1 MALQPGSHLGPYE
14 ILAPLGAGGMGEVY
28 KARDTQLGREVA
40 IKTLPASRV
49 SSEERKRRFLQE
61 ARAASALNHP
71 GIVTIFDISRSGEV
85 DYIVMEYV
93 RGRTLDRLIGKQGL
107 GVQESIRYALQIAD
121 SLVKAHAAGIIH
133 RDLKPGNIM
142 VTDDGIVK
150 ILDFGLAKLGEVE
163 AIGQDEA
170 TRSIRMQN
178 GPSTQDGAVVG
189 TIAYMS
195 PEQAEG
201 KKVDARSDIFS
212 FGAVLYEMVTGRRA
226 FTGDSSASTMA
237 AVLKSDPKP
246 PSQVVEGIPRDLE
259 RIILRCLRKDPARRF
274 QHVTDLK
281 VDLEE
286 LKETTG
292 SGESAQP
299 AAKTT
304 RRSKLPWI
312 AAAVAL
318 PVLVTIGWF
327 LRPAGEATAPPLEP
341 VPLTTYE
348 GVETGPS
355 FSPDGSQVV
364 FAWNGEKQDNYDLYV
379 KVVGT
384 GSHAR
389 LTTDPALDGF
399 PAWSPD
405 GRHIA
410 FLRMR
415 QGIFLIPPIGGSE
428 RKLVDWPGT
437 AGQLSWS
444 PDGKYLAFARAASN
458 TEQAGIFLI
467 AAQGGEA
474 RRITRAE
481 GLADRIPAFS
491 PDGRRLAFAGC
502 TSYFLQPVGGG
513 A

>member
-49 SSEERKRRFLQE
+49 ANEENKRRFLQE

-71 GIVTIFDISRSGEV
+71 GIVTIHDISRSGEV

-93 RGRTLDRLIGKQGL
+93 RGRTLDRVIGKHGL
-107 GVQESIRYALQIAD
+107 GVQESIRYALQMAD
-121 SLVKAHAAGIIH
+121 ALARAHAAGIIH

-142 VTDDGIVK
+142 VTDDGLVK

-163 AIGQDEA
+163 AIGEGDA
-170 TRSIRMQN
+170 TRTIRMQN
-178 GPSTQDGAVVG
+178 SPHTQDGAVVG
-189 TIAYMS
+189 TVAYMS

-274 QHVTDLK
+274 QHATDLK

-286 LKETTG
+286 LKESTG

-304 RRSKLPWI
+304 KSSKLPWI

-318 PVLVTIGWF
+318 PVLVTVGWL

-348 GVETGPS
+348 GVESRAILFTRREPS
-355 FSPDGSQVV
+355 GF
-364 FAWNGEKQDNYDLYV
+364 
-379 KVVGT
+379 
-384 GSHAR
+384 R
-389 LTTDPALDGF
+389 LG
-399 PAWSPD
+399 W
-405 GRHIA
+405 
-410 FLRMR
+410 
-415 QGIFLIPPIGGSE
+415 
-428 RKLVDWPGT
+428 RK
-437 AGQLSWS
+437 AGQLRPLCESSWNR
-444 PDGKYLAFARAASN
+444 FARAADKRLWPATLFRHGRPMGVTSRSFASHRASFSSHLLEEANGSWSTGLERQANSPGLRTVN
-458 TEQAGIFLI
+458 TWRSRGPHPTRN
-467 AAQGGEA
+467 
-474 RRITRAE
+474 RR
-481 GLADRIPAFS
+481 GSF
-491 PDGRRLAFAGC
+491 
-502 TSYFLQPVGGG
+502 
-513 A
+513 